1 MASHG
6 QHPVLHTSPFIHPA
20 FVWQAVMSSTQPR
33 VQWKVRGIIL
43 PSPAT
48 EIRLVCRLPAQLGL
62 ELSLPA
68 RCWTVCASSRRERR
82 ATGRLLVLIISFP
95 CSRRTRV
102 SFLAGWPT
110 WLREA
115 MQMKSSVTM
124 STYVWVSPA
133 SWHCYFRY
141 WPCRDWWPAP
151 GLLRLGCSSTRFYSR
166 W

>member
-6 QHPVLHTSPFIHPA
+6 QHPLSAHKSFHPPGICMTSSHEFYSASGSVESPGNYSSITSNRD
-20 FVWQAVMSSTQPR
+20 QARLSS
-33 VQWKVRGIIL
+33 
-43 PSPAT
+43 A
-48 EIRLVCRLPAQLGL
+48 AQLGL

-102 SFLAGWPT
+102 SVLAGWPT

-151 GLLRLGCSSTRFYSR
+151 GLLRLGCWSTRFYSR